1 MARDWNEAQTK
12 ERDFWKNIYVEKV
25 NDIESYTPI
34 TKEAAIGFSR
44 KTLNRHQ
51 LDFRDLSGKVIAD
64 IGCGPYG
71 IILGI
76 DVQSEDSFEVKPTL
90 IGVDPLMDFYVSDIG
105 LLKSKDNIQL
115 HNAQGESIP
124 VENSSCDYVFCVNV
138 IDHVQNPEQ
147 CVAELYRITKSGGM
161 CGVSLHITTPLF
173 SPFSSILKY
182 VDANH
187 PHHFTFRKADNL
199 LSKHFDKVAVSYMAT
214 MLDDQPDFAPKNIFK
229 LSNKVRAIKRWSS
242 TFILRS
248 AYFNCRKD

>member
-1 MARDWNEAQTK
+1 MAKDWNEAQTK

-25 NDIESYTPI
+25 NDIKSYTPI
-34 TKEAAIGFSR
+34 SKEASIAFSR

-51 LDFRDLSGKVIAD
+51 LDFQDLSGKVVAD

-76 DVQSEDSFEVKPTL
+76 DNQSEDSFKDKPL
-90 IGVDPLMDFYVSDIG
+90 LVGVDPLMDFYISDIG
-105 LLKSKDNIQL
+105 LLKNKDNIQL

-124 VENSSCDYVFCVNV
+124 IDNSSCDYVFCVNV
-138 IDHVQNPEQ
+138 IDHVQNPED

-161 CGVSLHITTPLF
+161 CGVSLHMVTPLF
-173 SPFSSILKY
+173 SPFTSILKY

-187 PHHFTFRKADNL
+187 PHHFTFKKADNL
-199 LSKHFDKVAVSYMAT
+199 LSNYFEKVSVSYMAT
-214 MLDDQPDFAPKNIFK
+214 MLEDQPEFAFENIFK
-229 LSNKVRAIKRWSS
+229 LPNKVRAIKRWSS

-248 AYFNCRKD
+248 AYFNCWKN